1 VQSLG
6 RSQWQGAP
14 RGSWDDSPARGIGR
28 EPTRFARAARLRF
41 GNSGWRSLVVISL
54 TAAVG
59 YGLWTSGKSEVLYRE
74 AMGGLEKLAVASGFG
89 VQRILVEGQNRLA
102 DEELA
107 KALGAGTGSLILGFN
122 TDAAKA
128 RLETVPWVKRAQIM
142 RLLPSTLRVVIEER
156 TPYAMWQ
163 SKGKTYVVDAEGTVL
178 APAARDA
185 YANLPLVVGD
195 GAGKAAAEL
204 MRLLQPFETIGRE
217 LVAAIRVGDRRWTLK
232 LASGIEV
239 MLPDNGIEDALK
251 TLVSFEKERGL
262 LQRDIAAVDL
272 RLGDRIGVRLREQTA
287 PVTTPEAQT
296 DTDIPTASTSGKT

>member
-6 RSQWQGAP
+6 RSQWRGEQQ
-14 RGSWDDSPARGIGR
+14 GSWDAPRPRGLGR
-28 EPTRFARAARLRF
+28 EAKRLGYGARLLGR
-41 GNSGWRSLVVISL
+41 GGWRRLVVVGV
-54 TAAVG
+54 AATCG
-59 YGLWTSGKSEVLYRE
+59 YGLWTSGKSEALYLE
-74 AMGGLEKLAVASGFG
+74 AQRGLERLAVVAGLG
-89 VQRILVEGQNRLA
+89 VQRILVEGQNRLT

-107 KALGAGTGSLILGFN
+107 KALGAGPGSLILGFN

-128 RLETVPWVKRAQIM
+128 RLEGVPWVKSAQIM

-178 APAARDA
+178 APAERDA
-185 YANLPLVVGD
+185 YPNLPLVVGE
-195 GAGKAAAEL
+195 GAGKSAAAL
-204 MRLLQPFETIGRE
+204 MRVLQPFEAIGRR

-232 LASGIEV
+232 LASGIDV
-239 MLPDNGIEDALK
+239 MLPDDGIEDALK

-272 RLGDRIGVRLREQTA
+272 RLGDRIGVRLREQAA
-287 PVTTPEAQT
+287 PVTAPDAPA
-296 DTDIPTASTSGKT
+296 DADNPNASASGKT